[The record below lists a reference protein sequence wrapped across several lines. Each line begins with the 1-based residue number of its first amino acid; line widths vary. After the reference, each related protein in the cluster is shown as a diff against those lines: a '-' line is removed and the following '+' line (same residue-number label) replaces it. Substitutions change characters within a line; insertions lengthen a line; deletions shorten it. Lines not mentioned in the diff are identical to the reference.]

1 MHHYLIYLSAIL
13 VDPAPHN
20 FFIDVMSQLEAAK
33 ICLQVLTQ
41 LVKNV
46 KIVKSNVMSKLL

>member
-1 MHHYLIYLSAIL
+1 MHHYLLYLSAIL